1 MRRDD
6 ELTMRPKKM
15 AAKFMIST
23 STIRN
28 YEAKGLIPPAERSS
42 NGYRVYTDQHAAYL
56 SCIQAMAPAF
66 GMEVTAQVLRCLHQD
81 KPQDAMWLI
90 REKEVSLYEEKE
102 RLERLIQDV
111 RIFAYEN
118 KSPYAEETFTINE
131 ASELTQVPK
140 SAIRYWEQAGYVTA
154 DRDPNNRYRRYN
166 GYHLLKIRLIQMLQC
181 SVYSED
187 TVNFKQSIATTK
199 HTDLQE
205 VMNVAEN
212 VRSYLDKI
220 IESQMCGVSF
230 LYQLIQLTKAST
242 FDGARIIQPRLN
254 GTAD

>member
-1 MRRDD
+1 M
-6 ELTMRPKKM
+6 TMSMHPKKM
-15 AAKFMIST
+15 AAKFMISA

-66 GMEVTAQVLRCLHQD
+66 GMEVTAEVLHCLHQD
-81 KPQDAMWLI
+81 KPQEAMWII
-90 REKEVSLYEEKE
+90 REREVALHEEIEK
-102 RLERLIQDV
+102 LERLIQD
-111 RIFAYEN
+111 IQIYANEN
-118 KSPYAEETFTINE
+118 KSPYAEEPFTINK

-154 DRDPNNRYRRYN
+154 DRDSDNRYRRYS
-166 GYHLLKIRLIQMLQC
+166 GSHLLKIRLIQVLQS

-187 TVNFKQSIATTK
+187 TVNFKQSIAATE
-199 HTDLQE
+199 HTDMQG

-212 VRSYLDKI
+212 VRTYLDKI
-220 IESQMCGVSF
+220 IESQMCGISH
-230 LYQLIQLTKAST
+230 LYQLIQFEKTSKKA
-242 FDGARIIQPRLN
+242 
-254 GTAD
+254 